1 MEMKYVK
8 SQASCFKMD
17 RFDTQNVNEVMKNV
31 HFHSLLPV

>member
-1 MEMKYVK
+1 MEMKDVK

-17 RFDTQNVNEVMKNV
+17 RFDKQNIHEVMKNV